1 MPGDYQMLVSTVT
14 HWIQQHGYWAISV
27 LLAGGVFGL
36 PIPDETLL
44 AFAGHLV
51 YKSDL
56 RLVPVIAA
64 ACAGSCCG
72 ITISYFIGR
81 SLSRFILKY
90 GRIIHATPER
100 IEVVR
105 RWFHRFGSWFLV
117 FGYFIPGV
125 RHVTALVAGMARLY
139 PLKFALFAYTGA
151 LLWSS
156 TFIMIG
162 LLMGDEWA
170 KFAGAFEHHLT
181 VAAIVLALA
190 AAAVLIVHMRLSR
203 SRKS

>member
-1 MPGDYQMLVSTVT
+1 MLENTVT
-14 HWIQQHGYWAISV
+14 YWIQQHGYWAISV

-56 RLVPVIAA
+56 RLVPVMAA
-64 ACAGSCCG
+64 AFAGSCCG

-100 IEVVR
+100 IELVR
-105 RWFHRFGSWFLV
+105 GWFLRFGSWLLV

-139 PLKFALFAYTGA
+139 PLKFALFSYSGA

-156 TFIMIG
+156 TFVMIG

-170 KFAGAFEHHLT
+170 KSTGAFQHHLT

-190 AAAVLIVHMRLSR
+190 AAVALVVHMRWSGR
-203 SRKS
+203 RKS